1 MKKEYYLL
9 LIIFLLFIIYLLVPS
24 ATTNTKKEEREEKR
38 AVFIS
43 YIELGNYLRG
53 KDEETIKKTI
63 DDMLDNV
70 KNFDFNMVILQ
81 VRSFSDAIYPSSI
94 FPSSRS
100 IVNNEGDELPFD
112 ILKYFIKKAH
122 QKDLELHAWINP
134 YRISNDTDTSI
145 ISKENPAYKLINT
158 SSVKVIDNVGIYY
171 NPASSEVESL
181 ILDGVEE
188 IIKKYDVD
196 GIHFD
201 DYFYPKS
208 NDIDGTDYE
217 KAYKDNNSLTLQE
230 YRLNTISSLIRK
242 TYKLI
247 KSYDKSILFGIS
259 PDGNIDNN
267 YNSNYVDTRKFCTEE
282 GYLDYIMPQVYYGFL
297 NSTKPFEDTVK
308 SWNNLIT
315 NDIDLIPALAF
326 YKTGNIDEFAKE
338 GVNEWVEYNNIIARE
353 VMLSRELSNYS
364 GFALF
369 RYDSIFGNSLTE
381 TSFLEKE
388 NLKNCDLSGKMLQK

>member
-24 ATTNTKKEEREEKR
+24 ATTDTKKEEREEKR

-53 KDEETIKKTI
+53 KDEEAIKKSI
-63 DDMLDNV
+63 NDMLDNV

-100 IVNNEGDELPFD
+100 VVNNEGDELPFD

-145 ISKENPAYKLINT
+145 ISKENPAYKLLNT
-158 SSVKVIDNVGIYY
+158 SSVKVIDNIGIYY

-181 ILDGVEE
+181 ILDGIEE
-188 IIKKYDVD
+188 IIKNYDVD

-208 NDIDGTDYE
+208 NDIDSTDYE

-259 PDGNIDNN
+259 PDGNINNN

-315 NDIDLIPALAF
+315 NNIELIPALAF
-326 YKTGNIDEFAKE
+326 YKTGNIDNYAKE
-338 GVNEWVEYNNIIARE
+338 GANEWVEYNNIIARE

-369 RYDSIFGNSLTE
+369 RYDSIFGNNLTE

-388 NLKNCDLSGKMLQK
+388 NLKNILSK

>member
-1 MKKEYYLL
+1 MRKEYYLL
-9 LIIFLLFIIYLLVPS
+9 LIIFILLIVYLLIPS
-24 ATTNTKKEEREEKR
+24 PKLKEDKNKIEEKR
-38 AVFIS
+38 AIFIS
-43 YIELGNYLRG
+43 YIELGNNLRG
-53 KDEETIKKTI
+53 KSEKEMKNTI
-63 DDMLDNV
+63 DEMID
-70 KNFDFNMVILQ
+70 KSYEFGFNMLILQ
-81 VRSFSDAIYPSSI
+81 VRSFSDAIYPSDI

-100 IVNNEGDELPFD
+100 VVNKEGDKLPFD

-134 YRISNDTDTSI
+134 YRISNDTNISI
-145 ISKENPAYKLINT
+145 ISKDNPAYKLLNT
-158 SSVKVIDNVGIYY
+158 NAVKVIDNVGIYY

-181 ILDGVEE
+181 ILEGIEE
-188 IIKKYDVD
+188 IIKNYDVD

-208 NDIDGTDYE
+208 YDIDSANYE
-217 KAYKDNNSLTLQE
+217 KARVDNSSLTLKE
-230 YRLNTISSLIRK
+230 FRLNTISSLIKK

-247 KSYDKSILFGIS
+247 KTYDKFILFGIS

-267 YNSNYVDTRKFCTEE
+267 YNSNYVDTKLFCTEE

-315 NDIDLIPALAF
+315 NNIELIPALAF

-338 GVNEWVEYNNIIARE
+338 GVNEWIEYNNIIARE

-369 RYDSIFGNSLTE
+369 RYDSIFNDNLTD

-388 NLKNCDLSGKMLQK
+388 NLKNILY

>member
-53 KDEETIKKTI
+53 KDEETIKRTI

-81 VRSFSDAIYPSSI
+81 VRSFSDAIYHSSI

-100 IVNNEGDELPFD
+100 VVNNEGDELPFD

-145 ISKENPAYKLINT
+145 ISKENPAYKLLNT

-181 ILDGVEE
+181 ILDGIEE
-188 IIKKYDVD
+188 IIKNYDVD

-208 NDIDGTDYE
+208 NDIDSTDYE

-247 KSYDKSILFGIS
+247 KSYDKSLVFGIS

-326 YKTGNIDEFAKE
+326 YKTGNIDNYAKE

-369 RYDSIFGNSLTE
+369 RYDSIFGNNLTE

-388 NLKNCDLSGKMLQK
+388 NLKNILSK

>member
-24 ATTNTKKEEREEKR
+24 ATTDTKKEEREEKR

-53 KDEETIKKTI
+53 KDEETIKKSI

-100 IVNNEGDELPFD
+100 VVNNEGDELPFD

-145 ISKENPAYKLINT
+145 ISKENPAYKLLNT
-158 SSVKVIDNVGIYY
+158 SSVKVIDNIGIYY

-181 ILDGVEE
+181 ILDGIEE
-188 IIKKYDVD
+188 IIKNYDVD

-208 NDIDGTDYE
+208 NDIDSTDYE

-259 PDGNIDNN
+259 PDGNINNN

-326 YKTGNIDEFAKE
+326 YKTGNIDNYAKE
-338 GVNEWVEYNNIIARE
+338 GANEWVEYNNIIARE

-388 NLKNCDLSGKMLQK
+388 NLKNILSK

>member
-9 LIIFLLFIIYLLVPS
+9 LIIFSLFIIYLLVPS

-53 KDEETIKKTI
+53 KDEETIKKSI

-100 IVNNEGDELPFD
+100 VVNNEGDELPFD

-122 QKDLELHAWINP
+122 KKDLELHAWINP

-145 ISKENPAYKLINT
+145 ISKENPAYKLLNT

-181 ILDGVEE
+181 ILDGIEE
-188 IIKKYDVD
+188 IIKNYDVD

-208 NDIDGTDYE
+208 NYIDSTDYE

-247 KSYDKSILFGIS
+247 KFYDKSLVFGIS

-388 NLKNCDLSGKMLQK
+388 NLKNILSK

>member
-100 IVNNEGDELPFD
+100 VVNNEGDELPFD

-145 ISKENPAYKLINT
+145 ISKENPAYKLLNT

-181 ILDGVEE
+181 ILDGIEE
-188 IIKKYDVD
+188 IIKNYDVD

-208 NDIDGTDYE
+208 NDIDSTDYE

-369 RYDSIFGNSLTE
+369 RYDSIFGNNLTE

-388 NLKNCDLSGKMLQK
+388 NLKNILSK

>member
-53 KDEETIKKTI
+53 KDEETIKKSI

-100 IVNNEGDELPFD
+100 VVNNEGDELPFD

-145 ISKENPAYKLINT
+145 ISKENPAYKLLNT
-158 SSVKVIDNVGIYY
+158 SSVKVIDNIGIYY

-181 ILDGVEE
+181 ILDGIEE
-188 IIKKYDVD
+188 IIKNYDVD

-208 NDIDGTDYE
+208 NDIDSTDYE

-247 KSYDKSILFGIS
+247 KSYDKSLVFGIS
-259 PDGNIDNN
+259 PDGNISNN
-267 YNSNYVDTRKFCTEE
+267 YNSNYVDTRKFCTED

-369 RYDSIFGNSLTE
+369 RYDSIFGNNLTE

-388 NLKNCDLSGKMLQK
+388 NLKNILSK

>member
-24 ATTNTKKEEREEKR
+24 VTTNTKKEEREEKR

-100 IVNNEGDELPFD
+100 VVNNEGDELPFD

-145 ISKENPAYKLINT
+145 ISKENPAYKLLNT

-181 ILDGVEE
+181 ILDGIEE
-188 IIKKYDVD
+188 IIKNYDVD

-208 NDIDGTDYE
+208 NDIDSTDYE

-388 NLKNCDLSGKMLQK
+388 NLKNILSK

>member
-24 ATTNTKKEEREEKR
+24 ATTNSKKEEREEKR

-100 IVNNEGDELPFD
+100 VVNNEGDELPFD

-145 ISKENPAYKLINT
+145 ISKENPAYKLLNT

-181 ILDGVEE
+181 ILEGVEE
-188 IIKKYDVD
+188 IIKNYDVD

-208 NDIDGTDYE
+208 NDIDSTDYE

-247 KSYDKSILFGIS
+247 KSYDKSLVFGIS

-338 GVNEWVEYNNIIARE
+338 GVNEWVEYNNVIARE

-369 RYDSIFGNSLTE
+369 RYDSIFGNNLTE

-388 NLKNCDLSGKMLQK
+388 NLKNILSK

>member
-100 IVNNEGDELPFD
+100 VVNNEGDELPFD

-145 ISKENPAYKLINT
+145 ISKENPAYKLLNT

-188 IIKKYDVD
+188 IIKNYDVD

-208 NDIDGTDYE
+208 NDIDSTDYE

-388 NLKNCDLSGKMLQK
+388 NLKNILSK